1 MKIRNDFVT
10 NSSSSSYVIAYRKTP
25 DIDEDTL
32 KKYPWIKSCID
43 LIENVLLTDGN
54 ETDEGTLVKT
64 EEELVK
70 AFIDRYGS
78 YKDKTIDDVVAHDD
92 EGMYEQYQNMLNY
105 IKNGYGILFK
115 DIDYDDIAYQNVIKN
130 MASAGDDVVII
141 EEWV

>member
-43 LIENVLLTDGN
+43 LIENVLLTDGD

-130 MASAGDDVVII
+130 MASAGDVVII
-141 EEWV
+141 EEWI

>member
-43 LIENVLLTDGN
+43 LIENVLLTDGD

-115 DIDYDDIAYQNVIKN
+115 DIDYNDIAYQNVIKN

-141 EEWV
+141 EEW